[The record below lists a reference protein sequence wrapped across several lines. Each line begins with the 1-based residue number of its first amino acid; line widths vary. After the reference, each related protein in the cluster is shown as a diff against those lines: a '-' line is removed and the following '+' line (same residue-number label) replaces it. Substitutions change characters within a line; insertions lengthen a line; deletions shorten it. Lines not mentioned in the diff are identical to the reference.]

1 MRSMT
6 ASPLVIATFCL
17 SLLDTNAQENPPI
30 LKTPKPAAVPTNKPA
45 PGKQT
50 PKTPTPLRTG
60 GGNQY
65 FIEKLQK
72 LNGDLE
78 QLMGA
83 YNLQIRKME
92 ALEAQVKNLQT
103 ANENLKRENVLR
115 FASNKDIEELAS
127 KLVKLDNNLRND
139 LKLTNQQI
147 DVILKT
153 IQKIANSPAPA
164 SPPTRNN
171 PAPANFQAREHVVQS
186 GEFLSTIL
194 SAYNT
199 AFKEEGLKGR
209 VSQSQVLKANPGIKA
224 DRLLVGQ
231 KLLIPLPGEIK

>member
-1 MRSMT
+1 MT

-30 LKTPKPAAVPTNKPA
+30 LKTPKPS

-50 PKTPTPLRTG
+50 PKTPTPSRTG
-60 GGNQY
+60 VGDQY

-72 LNGDLE
+72 LSGDME

-92 ALEAQVKNLQT
+92 ALEAQVKNLQM
-103 ANENLKRENVLR
+103 ANENLKRENILR

-127 KLVKLDNNLRND
+127 KLMKLDNNLRND

-147 DVILKT
+147 DVILET
-153 IQKIANSPAPA
+153 VQKIANNPAP
-164 SPPTRNN
+164 SPPPTHTN

>member
-1 MRSMT
+1 MIT
-6 ASPLVIATFCL
+6 SPLVIATFCL
-17 SLLDTNAQENPPI
+17 YLFDINAQENPPI
-30 LKTPKPAAVPTNKPA
+30 LNTPKPATIPPKKPA
-45 PGKQT
+45 PEKEA
-50 PKTPTPLRTG
+50 PKTPTPSRTG
-60 GGNQY
+60 MGNQY

-72 LNGDLE
+72 LNGDME

-103 ANENLKRENVLR
+103 ANENLKRENALR

-127 KLVKLDNNLRND
+127 KLMKLDNNLRND

-147 DVILKT
+147 DEILKT
-153 IQKIANSPAPA
+153 VQKIANSPAPT
-164 SPPTRNN
+164 SPPTHNN

-199 AFKEEGLKGR
+199 AFKEEGLKGH
-209 VSQSQVLKANPGIKA
+209 VSQSQVLKANPGMKA

>member
-6 ASPLVIATFCL
+6 VSPLVIATLCL

-30 LKTPKPAAVPTNKPA
+30 LKTPKPAAPANKPA
-45 PGKQT
+45 PEKKT
-50 PKTPTPLRTG
+50 PKTPPSSRTG
-60 GGNQY
+60 VGDQY

-72 LNGDLE
+72 LSGDME

-92 ALEAQVKNLQT
+92 ALEAQVKNLQM

-127 KLVKLDNNLRND
+127 KLMKLDNNLRND

-147 DVILKT
+147 DVILET
-153 IQKIANSPAPA
+153 VQKIANNPAP
-164 SPPTRNN
+164 SPPPTHTN

>member
-6 ASPLVIATFCL
+6 VSPLVIATLCL

-30 LKTPKPAAVPTNKPA
+30 LKTPKPAAPANKPA
-45 PGKQT
+45 PEKKT
-50 PKTPTPLRTG
+50 PKTPPPSRTG
-60 GGNQY
+60 VGDQY

-72 LNGDLE
+72 LSGDME

-92 ALEAQVKNLQT
+92 ALEAQVKNLQM

-127 KLVKLDNNLRND
+127 KLMKLDNNLRND

-147 DVILKT
+147 DVILET
-153 IQKIANSPAPA
+153 VQKIANNPAP
-164 SPPTRNN
+164 SPPPTQTN

-199 AFKEEGLKGR
+199 AFKEEGLNGR

>member
-17 SLLDTNAQENPPI
+17 HLLDINAQENPPI
-30 LKTPKPAAVPTNKPA
+30 LKTPKPAAIPAKKPV
-45 PGKQT
+45 PGKED
-50 PKTPTPLRTG
+50 PKTPPPSRTG
-60 GGNQY
+60 VGNQY

-103 ANENLKRENVLR
+103 ANENLKRENALR

-127 KLVKLDNNLRND
+127 KLMKLDNNLRND
-139 LKLTNQQI
+139 LKLTN
-147 DVILKT
+147 
-153 IQKIANSPAPA
+153 
-164 SPPTRNN
+164 
-171 PAPANFQAREHVVQS
+171 
-186 GEFLSTIL
+186 
-194 SAYNT
+194 
-199 AFKEEGLKGR
+199 
-209 VSQSQVLKANPGIKA
+209 
-224 DRLLVGQ
+224 
-231 KLLIPLPGEIK
+231 

>member
-1 MRSMT
+1 MT
-6 ASPLVIATFCL
+6 VSPLVIATLCL

-30 LKTPKPAAVPTNKPA
+30 LKTPKPAAPANKPA
-45 PGKQT
+45 PEKKT
-50 PKTPTPLRTG
+50 PKTPPPSRTG
-60 GGNQY
+60 VGDQY

-72 LNGDLE
+72 LSGDME

-92 ALEAQVKNLQT
+92 ALEAQVKNLQM

-127 KLVKLDNNLRND
+127 KLMKLDNNLRND

-147 DVILKT
+147 DVILET
-153 IQKIANSPAPA
+153 VQKIANNPAP
-164 SPPTRNN
+164 SPPPTHTN

-199 AFKEEGLKGR
+199 AFKEEGLNGR

>member
-1 MRSMT
+1 MT

-30 LKTPKPAAVPTNKPA
+30 LKTPKPAAPANKPA
-45 PGKQT
+45 PEKKT
-50 PKTPTPLRTG
+50 PKTPPPSRIG
-60 GGNQY
+60 VGDQY

-72 LNGDLE
+72 LSGDME

-92 ALEAQVKNLQT
+92 ALEAQVKNLQM

-127 KLVKLDNNLRND
+127 KLMKLDNNLRND

-147 DVILKT
+147 DVILET
-153 IQKIANSPAPA
+153 VQKIANNPAP
-164 SPPTRNN
+164 SPPSTHTN